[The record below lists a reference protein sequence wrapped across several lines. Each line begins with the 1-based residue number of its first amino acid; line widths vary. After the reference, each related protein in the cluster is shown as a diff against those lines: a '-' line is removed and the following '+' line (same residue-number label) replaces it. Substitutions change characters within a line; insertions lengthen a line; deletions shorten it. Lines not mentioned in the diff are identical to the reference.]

1 MMNNLEIEKR
11 LERIEKLL
19 AFNKRVLTFDEAS
32 DYTGIS
38 KSYLYKLTSD
48 NKIPFSK
55 PNGKVIFFEKEK
67 LENWLL
73 RNHRKSKQETKDEA
87 LSYVLKNKKV

>member
-1 MMNNLEIEKR
+1 MNNLELEER
-11 LERIEKLL
+11 LEKIEKLL
-19 AFNKRVLTFDEAS
+19 AFNKRVLTFDEAC

-38 KSYLYKLTSD
+38 KSYLYKLTSE
-48 NKIPFSK
+48 NRIPFSK
-55 PNGKVIFFEKEK
+55 PNGKVIFFEREK

-73 RNHRKSKQETKDEA
+73 RNHRRSRQETKDEA

>member
-1 MMNNLEIEKR
+1 MNNLELEER

-19 AFNKRVLTFDEAS
+19 AFNKRVLTFDEAC

-38 KSYLYKLTSD
+38 KSYLYKLTSE
-48 NKIPFSK
+48 NRIPFSK
-55 PNGKVIFFEKEK
+55 PNGKVIFFEREK

-73 RNHRKSKQETKDEA
+73 RNHRRSRQETKDEA